1 MNIEQALSFTPL
13 ENFFTSIQCAKGE
26 GSDKFSQFGQNARDY
41 KPYNQHMHTVQTRML
56 IAE

>member
-41 KPYNQHMHTVQTRML
+41 KPIQSAHAYSTNQN
-56 IAE
+56 ANS